1 MEKGPAC
8 TCATFHPSRSLL
20 TCAGSSSPPTG
31 RGMESGFPHA
41 RSSRRTGSGRRVG
54 LVQVYDPSILPGS
67 TFLPRPVLPSLDDPF
82 FFFHPSSS
90 SSSSTL
96 ALFLERKDAMLA
108 NREEESRRKIE
119 KNFGVFI
126 FFFFVQ
132 LFFIV
137 LLYLV
142 IFSLEKMFEGTF
154 LVIGGR
160 KISIFLELEKI
171 FIF

>member
-54 LVQVYDPSILPGS
+54 LVQVYDPAILPGS

-82 FFFHPSSS
+82 FFFRPSSS
-90 SSSSTL
+90 SSSIL

>member
-67 TFLPRPVLPSLDDPF
+67 TFLLRPVLPSLDDPF
-82 FFFHPSSS
+82 FF
-90 SSSSTL
+90 STL
-96 ALFLERKDAMLA
+96 LLLLLLLLLLFSSRGKMQCSRIEKR
-108 NREEESRRKIE
+108 NREREEF
-119 KNFGVFI
+119 NFGAFI

-171 FIF
+171 LIF

>member
-67 TFLPRPVLPSLDDPF
+67 TFLLRPVLPSLDDPF
-82 FFFHPSSS
+82 FFFRPSSS
-90 SSSSTL
+90 SSSIL

>member
-1 MEKGPAC
+1 
-8 TCATFHPSRSLL
+8 
-20 TCAGSSSPPTG
+20 
-31 RGMESGFPHA
+31 MESGFPHA

-67 TFLPRPVLPSLDDPF
+67 TFLLRPVLPSLDDPF
-82 FFFHPSSS
+82 FFFRPSSS
-90 SSSSTL
+90 SSSIL

-160 KISIFLELEKI
+160 KINHKKGL
-171 FIF
+171 

>member
-1 MEKGPAC
+1 MYLRNVSPFAVPSDLRRIIESPDGGGWNQV
-8 TCATFHPSRSLL
+8 FHTHALRAEQVVDDELGSCRYMTLRSCPGQPFFL
-20 TCAGSSSPPTG
+20 
-31 RGMESGFPHA
+31 A
-41 RSSRRTGSGRRVG
+41 RFS
-54 LVQVYDPSILPGS
+54 LPWM
-67 TFLPRPVLPSLDDPF
+67 TLF

>member
-82 FFFHPSSS
+82 FFFRPSSS
-90 SSSSTL
+90 SSSIL